1 MSDTTATSDAATSEV
16 TEQPADTGDQAT
28 QVTPGDVAAR
38 SGQEPTADNGQEP
51 TTDQTADGAELPDW
65 ARDKLAKANAEA
77 AKYRTRAKDA
87 ESAKTSELDALKKQI
102 GKSLGLVEDDTTDPD
117 KLIQAATAERDS
129 MAQKLQEYQ
138 QKDAITSAASGKTS
152 DVALLTALLQSD
164 KAFAEL
170 DTSADDYSAQVA
182 ALVDAKIT
190 AHPALKAQ
198 AAASGID
205 TSTTNTGSNR
215 QIRREDLANMSAAE
229 INKAAREGKLNH
241 LMNQEN

>member
-1 MSDTTATSDAATSEV
+1 MSDTITTSEAVATEV

-38 SGQEPTADNGQEP
+38 SGQEPTTDTGQEP
-51 TTDQTADGAELPDW
+51 TTDQTTDTELPDW

-87 ESAKTSELDALKKQI
+87 ETAKTSELDALKQQL
-102 GKSLGLVEDDTTDPD
+102 GKALGLVEDDTQDPD

-138 QKDAITSAASGKTS
+138 QKDAISSAASGKTS

-170 DTSADDYSAQVA
+170 DTTADDYNAQVA
-182 ALVDAKIT
+182 ELVDAKIA

-198 AAASGID
+198 AAASGVD
-205 TSTTNTGSNR
+205 TSTTNTGSNKQK
-215 QIRREDLANMSAAE
+215 QISLDDLENMSPQE
-229 INKAAREGKLNH
+229 IYEAQKAGKLNH
-241 LMNQEN
+241 LYGK

>member
-1 MSDTTATSDAATSEV
+1 MSDTTATSEAATTEV
-16 TEQPADTGDQAT
+16 TEQTADTGAETT

-38 SGQEPTADNGQEP
+38 SGQEPTADTGQEP
-51 TTDQTADGAELPDW
+51 TTDQTTDTELPDW
-65 ARDKLAKANAEA
+65 VRDKLAKANAEA

-87 ESAKTSELDALKKQI
+87 ESAKDSELDALRQQL
-102 GKSLGLVEDDTTDPD
+102 GKALGLVEDDTTDPD
-117 KLIQAATAERDS
+117 KLVEAATQREQSALSELN
-129 MAQKLQEYQ
+129 KLRQENAVT
-138 QKDAITSAASGKTS
+138 KAATGKTN
-152 DVALLTALLQSD
+152 DVTLLNALLQSD

-170 DTSADDYSAQVA
+170 DTTADDYADQVSAI
-182 ALVDAKIT
+182 VDAKIT

-198 AAASGID
+198 AAASGVD

>member
-1 MSDTTATSDAATSEV
+1 MSDTTATSEAATTEV

-51 TTDQTADGAELPDW
+51 TTDQTTDGTELPDW

-87 ESAKTSELDALKKQI
+87 ETAKTSELDALKQQL
-102 GKSLGLVEDDTTDPD
+102 GKALGLVDDDTQDPD
-117 KLIQAATAERDS
+117 QLIQAATAERDS
-129 MAQKLQEYQ
+129 MAQKLQAYK
-138 QKDAITSAASGKTS
+138 QKDAISSAASGKTS
-152 DVALLTALLQSD
+152 DVSLLTALLQSD

-182 ALVDAKIT
+182 DLVEAKIT

-198 AAASGID
+198 AAASGVD
-205 TSTTNTGSNR
+205 TSTTNTGSNK
-215 QIRREDLANMSAAE
+215 QITEADLANMSSQE
-229 INKAAREGKLNH
+229 IYDANKAGKLNH
-241 LMNQEN
+241 LYGK

>member
-1 MSDTTATSDAATSEV
+1 MSDTTATSEAATTEV

-51 TTDQTADGAELPDW
+51 TADQTTDGAELPDW

-87 ESAKTSELDALKKQI
+87 ETAKTSELDALKQQL
-102 GKSLGLVEDDTTDPD
+102 GKALGLVDDDTQDPD
-117 KLIQAATAERDS
+117 QLIQAATAERDS

-138 QKDAITSAASGKTS
+138 QKDAISSAASGKTS

-182 ALVDAKIT
+182 DLVEAKIT

-198 AAASGID
+198 AAASGVD
-205 TSTTNTGSNR
+205 TSTTNTGSNK
-215 QIRREDLANMSAAE
+215 QITEADLANMSSQE
-229 INKAAREGKLNH
+229 IYDANKAGKLNH
-241 LMNQEN
+241 LYGK

>member
-1 MSDTTATSDAATSEV
+1 MSDTTATSEATATEV
-16 TEQPADTGDQAT
+16 TEQPADTGDQT

-51 TTDQTADGAELPDW
+51 TTTDQATDTELPDW
-65 ARDKLAKANAEA
+65 VRDKLAKANAEA

-87 ESAKTSELDALKKQI
+87 ESAKDSELDALRQQL
-102 GKSLGLVEDDTTDPD
+102 GKALGLVEDDTQDPD

-138 QKDAITSAASGKTS
+138 QKDAISSAASGKTS

-170 DTSADDYSAQVA
+170 DTTADDYSAQVA
-182 ALVDAKIT
+182 ELVDAKIT

-198 AAASGID
+198 AAASGVD
-205 TSTTNTGSNR
+205 TSTTNTGSNK
-215 QIRREDLANMSAAE
+215 QITEADLDNMSAKE
-229 INKAAREGKLNH
+229 ISNAMKAGKLNH
-241 LMNQEN
+241 LYGK

>member
-1 MSDTTATSDAATSEV
+1 MSDTTATSEAAATEV
-16 TEQPADTGDQAT
+16 TEQPADTGDQT

-38 SGQEPTADNGQEP
+38 SGQEPTADTGQEP
-51 TTDQTADGAELPDW
+51 TTDQTTDAELPDW
-65 ARDKLAKANAEA
+65 VRDKLAKANAEA

-87 ESAKTSELDALKKQI
+87 ETAKTSELDALKQQL
-102 GKSLGLVEDDTTDPD
+102 GKALGLVEDDTQDPD

-138 QKDAITSAASGKTS
+138 QKDAISSAANGKTS

-170 DTSADDYSAQVA
+170 DTTADDYSAQVA
-182 ALVDAKIT
+182 ELVDAKIT

-198 AAASGID
+198 AAASGVD

>member
-1 MSDTTATSDAATSEV
+1 MSDTTATSEAAATEV

-51 TTDQTADGAELPDW
+51 TTHQTTDGTELPDW

-87 ESAKTSELDALKKQI
+87 ETAKTSELDALKQQL
-102 GKSLGLVEDDTTDPD
+102 GKALGLVEDDTQDPD
-117 KLIQAATAERDS
+117 QLIQAATAERDS

-138 QKDAITSAASGKTS
+138 QKDAISSAASGKTS

-170 DTSADDYSAQVA
+170 DTTADDYNAQVA
-182 ALVDAKIT
+182 ELVDAKIT

-198 AAASGID
+198 AAASGVD
-205 TSTTNTGSNR
+205 TSTTNTGSNK
-215 QIRREDLANMSAAE
+215 QITEADLANMSSQE
-229 INKAAREGKLNH
+229 IYDANKAGKLNH
-241 LMNQEN
+241 LYGK

>member
-1 MSDTTATSDAATSEV
+1 MSDTTATSEAATTEV
-16 TEQPADTGDQAT
+16 TEQPADTGAETT

-51 TTDQTADGAELPDW
+51 TTDQATTDTELPDW
-65 ARDKLAKANAEA
+65 VRDKLAKANAEA

-87 ESAKTSELDALKKQI
+87 ESAKDSELDALKQQL
-102 GKSLGLVEDDTTDPD
+102 GKALGLVEDDTQDPD

-138 QKDAITSAASGKTS
+138 QKDAINSAASGKTS

-164 KAFAEL
+164 QAFAEL
-170 DTSADDYSAQVA
+170 DTTADDYSAQVA
-182 ALVDAKIT
+182 ELVDAKIT

-198 AAASGID
+198 AAASGVD
-205 TSTTNTGSNR
+205 TSTTNTGSNK
-215 QIRREDLANMSAAE
+215 QITEADLANMSSQE
-229 INKAAREGKLNH
+229 IYDANKAGKLNH
-241 LMNQEN
+241 LYGK

>member
-1 MSDTTATSDAATSEV
+1 MSDTTATSEAAATEV

-51 TTDQTADGAELPDW
+51 TTDQTTDGTELPDW
-65 ARDKLAKANAEA
+65 VRDKLAKANAEA

-87 ESAKTSELDALKKQI
+87 ETAKTSELDALKQQL
-102 GKSLGLVEDDTTDPD
+102 GKALGLVDDDTQDPD
-117 KLIQAATAERDS
+117 QLIQAATAERDS

-138 QKDAITSAASGKTS
+138 QKDAITSAASDKTS
-152 DVALLTALLQSD
+152 DVSLLTALLQSD

-182 ALVDAKIT
+182 DLVEAKIT

-198 AAASGID
+198 AAASGVD
-205 TSTTNTGSNR
+205 TSTTNTGSNK
-215 QIRREDLANMSAAE
+215 QITEADLANMSSQE
-229 INKAAREGKLNH
+229 IYDANKAGKLNH
-241 LMNQEN
+241 LYGK

>member
-1 MSDTTATSDAATSEV
+1 MSDTTATSEAATTEV

-51 TTDQTADGAELPDW
+51 TTDQTTDGTELPDW
-65 ARDKLAKANAEA
+65 VRDKLAKANAEA

-87 ESAKTSELDALKKQI
+87 ETAKTSELDALKQQL
-102 GKSLGLVEDDTTDPD
+102 GKALGLVDDDTQDPD
-117 KLIQAATAERDS
+117 QLIQAATAERDS

-152 DVALLTALLQSD
+152 DVSLLTALLQSD

-182 ALVDAKIT
+182 DLVEAKIT

-198 AAASGID
+198 AAASGVD
-205 TSTTNTGSNR
+205 TSTTNTGSNK
-215 QIRREDLANMSAAE
+215 QITEADLANMSSQE
-229 INKAAREGKLNH
+229 IYDANKAGKLNH
-241 LMNQEN
+241 LYGK